1 MRIWISKHSEV
12 PVHEQLTTQ
21 IMLAITSGELKSG
34 QRLPSTRALARRFE
48 IHSNTV
54 NSAYRDLASDGWL
67 DVRKGSGVYVRPLD
81 QAVHPVAGLELD
93 HLISTFLN
101 TARKKGYSLKEIR
114 NRIKGWLTFQ
124 PPDHFLVI
132 EPNIHLQN
140 ILIKEIEQATRFRCL
155 GVGYEECARPDVLTG
170 SIPVAIYGRAD
181 IIQSVLPQEVT
192 CIFLKSRSVQ
202 DEIQQLKALPSTLGI
217 AVISCW
223 TEFVK
228 WAHATLVAAA
238 IDPTRLSFRNASEP
252 GWEKGITPNT
262 FVITDM
268 VQHDKLPRHCHCVA
282 FRVIAQSSLE
292 ELRSF
297 VTQFLSKE
305 NECSKRGS
313 LASTMDDSV

>member
-1 MRIWISKHSEV
+1 MKLWISKGSEV
-12 PVHEQLTTQ
+12 SVHDQLTTQ
-21 IMLAITSGELKSG
+21 IMLAITSGELKPD
-34 QRLPSTRALARRFE
+34 QRLPSTRALARRFD

-54 NSAYRDLASDGWL
+54 NSAYRALACKGWL
-67 DVRKGSGVYVRPLD
+67 DIRKGSGVYVRTLD
-81 QAVHPVAGLELD
+81 QAVHPDAGLELD
-93 HLISTFLN
+93 QLISTFLN

-140 ILIKEIEQATRFRCL
+140 ILIKEIEEATRFRCF
-155 GVGYEECARPDVLTG
+155 GAGYEECARLDVLTG

-181 IIQSVLPQEVT
+181 IIQGFLPQEAT

-202 DEIQQLKALPSTLGI
+202 DEIQQLKALPSTLTI
-217 AVISCW
+217 AVISSW
-223 TEFVK
+223 AEFVK

-238 IDPTRLSFRNASEP
+238 IDPARLSFRNASEP
-252 GWEKGITPNT
+252 GWEKGLTPDT

-268 VQHDKLPRHCHCVA
+268 VQHDKLPHHCRRVA
-282 FRVIAQSSLE
+282 FRLIAQSSLE

-297 VTQFLSKE
+297 VTQFLSNE
-305 NECSKRGS
+305 NERPQDGS
-313 LASTMDDSV
+313 PVTAIDDGV